1 MHDDD
6 LSPFEREA
14 LSELPREAALPRG
27 LEERTVRALRA
38 RGLLHAPAP
47 LRIAFTP
54 AWIGAAAAAAFA
66 LFVGGF
72 AIGQWAESRHTTE
85 LLVAMHER
93 DAARAAAEVQ
103 RAGSA
108 YVNALSS
115 LAAVAAS
122 ADPKNTL
129 AVQQGREVAVNA
141 LTAAAD
147 QMVRLAPNDPLSA
160 RILQAMD
167 EQARRDTTSA
177 QSRLAWF

>member
-6 LSPFEREA
+6 LSAHEREA
-14 LSELPREAALPRG
+14 LRELPRAVAPPAR
-27 LEERTVRALRA
+27 LEERTVRALRS
-38 RGLLHAPAP
+38 RGLLHPPAP
-47 LRIAFTP
+47 LRFPITP
-54 AWIGAAAAAAFA
+54 AWAGAAAAAALAIFA
-66 LFVGGF
+66 GGF
-72 AIGQWAESRHTTE
+72 AIGQWAESRNTTE

-108 YVNALSS
+108 YVNALST

-122 ADPKNTL
+122 ADPANTH

-167 EQARRDTTSA
+167 EEARRDTTSA